1 MNYKSKMRQAHC
13 YLIARKK
20 QITASVR
27 LKKKKITKKLILH
40 FIRKPDEERK
50 YCTNVD
56 TMTAIQVKVLS
67 HYATVTKRVKLMAGC
82 TASQDT

>member
-1 MNYKSKMRQAHC
+1 MLFN
-13 YLIARKK
+13 IKK
-20 QITASVR
+20 KADNRICQV
-27 LKKKKITKKLILH
+27 KKKKITKKLILH